1 MEFLPRAPDPE
12 EIIFEGTDAE
22 TGPEFEKNEKNVSES
37 DGSKNEGDKAEASAE
52 ATND

>member
-37 DGSKNEGDKAEASAE
+37 DGSKNDGDKPEE
-52 ATND
+52 TTD